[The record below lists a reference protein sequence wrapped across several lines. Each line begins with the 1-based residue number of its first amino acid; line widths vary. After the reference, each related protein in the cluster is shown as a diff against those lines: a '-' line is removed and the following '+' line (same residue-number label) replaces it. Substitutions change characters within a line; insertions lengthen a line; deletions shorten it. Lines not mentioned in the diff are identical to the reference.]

1 MAVPEA
7 ARPRER
13 WQASRP
19 AAGVRSDAAADFP
32 VGRVTEAPA
41 AAHRVEAEPG
51 VPHDD
56 LAAAHRV
63 GAEPGVPH
71 DDLAAAHRVGA
82 EPGVPHD
89 ELVAAHWV
97 EAEPGVPHD

>member
-32 VGRVTEAPA
+32 VGRLTEAP
-41 AAHRVEAEPG
+41 
-51 VPHDD
+51 
-56 LAAAHRV
+56 
-63 GAEPGVPH
+63 
-71 DDLAAAHRVGA
+71 AAAHRVGA

-89 ELVAAHWV
+89 ELAAAHRV
-97 EAEPGVPHD
+97 GAEPGVPQDELAAAHWVGAEPGVAHEVRGAEDWVGA

>member
-32 VGRVTEAPA
+32 VGRLTEAPA

-63 GAEPGVPH
+63 GAEPGVPR
-71 DDLAAAHRVGA
+71 DALAAADAVGA
-82 EPGVPHD
+82 AAGEPHPALPAVRSAP
-89 ELVAAHWV
+89 L
-97 EAEPGVPHD
+97 